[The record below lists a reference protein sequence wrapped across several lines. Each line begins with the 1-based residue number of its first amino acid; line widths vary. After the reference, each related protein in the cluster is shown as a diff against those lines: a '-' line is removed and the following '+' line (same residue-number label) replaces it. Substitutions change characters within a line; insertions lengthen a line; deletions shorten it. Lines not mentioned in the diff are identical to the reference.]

1 MHRHSKTGVG
11 TTEPSI
17 DTAARVR
24 RKSIPVTAQSNFKK
38 LVRARMEETGENYT
52 TARAALLET
61 RPSTDVLNDPRE
73 QAYAEHRTVVDRFMQ
88 GGRLTSWP
96 SKRRTRAHLLLH
108 LVTYFEPG
116 RTYTEKQVNEILAAL
131 WQDYAFMRRE
141 MVEYGYLVRTADAS
155 AYCLATRA
163 PDRAGTV
170 LAAEAPAWEAMWL
183 PGYLAAEAL

>member
-1 MHRHSKTGVG
+1 MAGAG

-52 TARAALLET
+52 TARAALLKT
-61 RPSTDVLNDPRE
+61 RPTTDVLTDSRE
-73 QAYAEHRTVVDRFMQ
+73 QAYAEHRTVVDRFLQ

-155 AYCLATRA
+155 AYCLATQA
-163 PDRAGTV
+163 PNREGTV

-183 PGYLAAEAL
+183 PGYLAAEAM

>member
-1 MHRHSKTGVG
+1 MAGVG

-17 DTAARVR
+17 DAAARVR

-52 TARAALLET
+52 TARAALLKT
-61 RPSTDVLNDPRE
+61 RPTTNVLTDPRE
-73 QAYAEHRTVVDRFMQ
+73 QAYAEHRTVVDRFLQ

-141 MVEYGYLVRTADAS
+141 MVEYGYLVRTSDAS

-183 PGYLAAEAL
+183 PGYLAAEAM